1 MRGGPVSQPVS
12 QYTYRTPYIYSC
24 TAHGAALPCN
34 RAWVHDEQA
43 QCLQFSVLSVR
54 CGTAA
59 ARRSVWARTAGTL
72 VLGTA
77 CCRYLADVVWTAPM
91 QAVKLENQGRAQKQ
105 ERQQHDRC
113 NQHPAASAHD
123 DTDVVLTR
131 VSTAAE
137 RGQFAKA
144 NAIELLD
151 GVPSPQP
158 LPPQCPTP
166 VEQHPQLPPSCEL
179 LDSASPEALLRALA
193 LADKLADPALVL
205 LCEAILAARISEVS
219 RCSTFVAMSVQ
230 SPGKAARIM
239 ARATA
244 VASLSSNHR

>member
-1 MRGGPVSQPVS
+1 MQP
-12 QYTYRTPYIYSC
+12 
-24 TAHGAALPCN
+24 
-34 RAWVHDEQA
+34 
-43 QCLQFSVLSVR
+43 
-54 CGTAA
+54 
-59 ARRSVWARTAGTL
+59 
-72 VLGTA
+72 
-77 CCRYLADVVWTAPM
+77 
-91 QAVKLENQGRAQKQ
+91 VKLEDRAQKQ

-123 DTDVVLTR
+123 NTDVVLTR

-137 RGQFAKA
+137 RGQLAKA

-166 VEQHPQLPPSCEL
+166 VDQHPQLLPPSCEL
-179 LDSASPEALLRALA
+179 LDSASPEAVLRALA